1 MREYLKLM
9 SGTCPLPSL
18 LLLATLTAAA
28 QFRYH
33 NITYEQQQEQRK
45 QAIRDAINFD
55 YSVPDYNVSSLDENV
70 MGWRLAKMLL
80 LLEKNYT
87 QWQHNRRLSM
97 IRNKQMGATYQ
108 TFDPF
113 DQIRVVTI
121 QKRDSVITIK
131 INTLVKGKKKKDD
144 VNFDIIVT
152 FTNSLSDDDIANSL
166 FCDLGKYIRKDEE

>member
-1 MREYLKLM
+1 MKKLLFT
-9 SGTCPLPSL
+9 SVL
-18 LLLATLTAAA
+18 LMVALSAAA
-28 QFRYH
+28 QFRYRYT
-33 NITYEQQQEQRK
+33 TYEQQKEQQK
-45 QAIRDAINFD
+45 QDIRDQINLD
-55 YSVPDYNVSSLDENV
+55 YTVPDYNVPRPDANV

-113 DQIRVVTI
+113 DQIRVVNI

-144 VNFDIIVT
+144 VNFDIT
-152 FTNSLSDDDIANSL
+152 LSFTNNLSDDETTNSLFSDI
-166 FCDLGKYIRKDEE
+166 GRYIRKNEE